1 MGDLDGRVA
10 FVTGAGRGQGRAH
23 ALAFAREGA
32 SVIVC
37 DLDQPLPEAPYAMS
51 TKRDLDETVELIE
64 KAGSR
69 GLGVVAD
76 VRDLEQV
83 NEAVRA
89 GLDAFGHVDILAANA
104 GINAPS
110 ALADMSVE
118 TWQTVIDIN
127 LTGVF
132 NAMRSVI
139 PHMIEQRW
147 GRIIATASTAGRQGQ
162 QNIGNYSAAKWGV
175 IGLIKTAA
183 IELGKYNITANA
195 VCPALVQTAMTNSP
209 YLYKLFRPE
218 LENPG
223 LADIEDIIMSDF
235 HELPIPW
242 IQPEEV
248 SEILV
253 FLASERGRHM
263 SGSAIDITAGMSARW
278 SA

>member
-1 MGDLDGRVA
+1 MGELEGRVA

-23 ALAFAREGA
+23 AVAFAREGA
-32 SVIVC
+32 DVILC
-37 DLDQPLPEAPYAMS
+37 DIAAPLSEVPYHMS
-51 TKRDLDETVELIE
+51 SEDDLAETVRMIE
-64 KAGSR
+64 KYDRRAFSR
-69 GLGVVAD
+69 VAD
-76 VRDLEQV
+76 VRDPQAIKDLVADGVAE
-83 NEAVRA
+83 
-89 GLDAFGHVDILAANA
+89 LGHVDILAANA

-110 ALADMSVE
+110 ALEQMTPE
-118 TWQTVIDIN
+118 TWSIAIDTN

-132 NAMRSVI
+132 NAIRAVG
-139 PHMIEQRW
+139 PYMIEQRW

-175 IGLIKTAA
+175 IGLVKTAA
-183 IELGKYNITANA
+183 MEWGKYNITANA
-195 VCPALVQTAMTNSP
+195 VCPALVQTTMTNDP

-223 LADIEDIIMSDF
+223 LADIEEIILSDF
-235 HELPIPW
+235 HELPDAW

-253 FLASERGRHM
+253 FLASERGKHM